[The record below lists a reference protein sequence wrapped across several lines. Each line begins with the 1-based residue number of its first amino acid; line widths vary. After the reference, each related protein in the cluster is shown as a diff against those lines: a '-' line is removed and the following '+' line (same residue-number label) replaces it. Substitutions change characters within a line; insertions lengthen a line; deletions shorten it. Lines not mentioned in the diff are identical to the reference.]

1 MSLISKIM
9 DAISFAGTRPTQT
22 GQHSAPV
29 PAAAPPI
36 PQTAAPSPTAANA
49 PAPPTPPAISQPRLF
64 DVDVEARLT
73 ELAQGR
79 PLDWRH
85 SIVDLMKVIGLDS
98 SLDNRKEL
106 ARELGYTGP
115 LDGSAEMNLWLHKAV
130 MRKLAEN
137 GGKVPQDL
145 TD

>member
-1 MSLISKIM
+1 MSLFSKIM

-22 GQHSAPV
+22 GQHKAAA

-36 PQTAAPSPTAANA
+36 PQTTAPSPTAPNA
-49 PAPPTPPAISQPRLF
+49 PAPPTPPAISQPRLS

-79 PLDWRH
+79 TLDWRR

-98 SLDNRKEL
+98 SLENRKEL
-106 ARELGYTGP
+106 ARELGYTGT